1 MFPRNQICL
10 VIGTPRGF
18 TRSVLEALLKRGS
31 RVILA
36 CSDPVLCETEHRRL
50 SELYGASQLSVN
62 VVEDHDTKQLESVL
76 IRALDTH
83 GDINTIINSTS
94 DSKLKI
100 NSNELRGRLDD
111 VEVYLN
117 RKQLDQEVQSI
128 KRISKLAIKYLGLQ
142 NGFEGGNL
150 LNLVTRTELNT
161 NIKSQP
167 KPKKSVKSTSPPLT
181 TAVHLSAVSSC
192 TSPPLTT
199 AVHLSAVSSCCG
211 AKSSNPSST
220 NSIESSCCTVLGTTR
235 ALGACKQVAR
245 HGVRTM
251 TVYQPNIDYP
261 DLSPAAQITDDEHSP
276 YYTWNSL
283 FRYSAYCREYSGYMA
298 LHLADTATSGTAWKF
313 NSELRLE
320 QVKPADLPNS
330 CKLTNKMCYWLGCPH
345 VTEGEGQV
353 QEKDYIIHNIQTKQN
368 ESETPAGDKGL
379 IQEDN

>member
-36 CSDPVLCETEHRRL
+36 CPDPILCQAEHRRL

-62 VVEDHDTKQLESVL
+62 VVEDNDTKGLESVL
-76 IRALDTH
+76 IRALDSH

-142 NGFEGGNL
+142 NGFEGGSL
-150 LNLVTRTELNT
+150 MNLVTRTELNANT
-161 NIKSQP
+161 RSHP
-167 KPKKSVKSTSPPLT
+167 KIKKSVNIQDTITTSLPLS
-181 TAVHLSAVSSC
+181 TAVQLSS
-192 TSPPLTT
+192 
-199 AVHLSAVSSCCG
+199 VSSCCG
-211 AKSSNPSST
+211 AKTIDNFGAKISTAATTSST
-220 NSIESSCCTVLGTTR
+220 EGSCCTVLGTTR
-235 ALGACKQVAR
+235 ALGACKQVER

-276 YYTWNSL
+276 YYTWN
-283 FRYSAYCREYSGYMA
+283 RYSAYCREYSGYMA

-313 NSELRLE
+313 NSELKLE

-345 VTEGEGQV
+345 VSEDEGQV
-353 QEKDYIIHNIQTKQN
+353 QENDYIRHNMQTKQD
-368 ESETPAGDKGL
+368 ESESPAAGDIGV